1 MRYTKRLKMVQMA
14 KSLHFYTLKVPIEF
28 SPKYAAINMLQNKN
42 IRLILGILGV
52 IVLGYVLWNVRSI
65 IYYFFA
71 AAIIAFLA
79 RPLMRMLGKVKIKHW
94 TLPDWLKS
102 AIVLVAFFGLVI
114 GLLSYMIPTV
124 VHQATILSE
133 IDTDKVVGRIEPGI
147 RNLTDWMEKADVDQ
161 AELQNTLKNELS
173 QVFSIG
179 DIGVYIK
186 GFLGGISNSLVALFS
201 ILFISFFLL
210 KDGKIVDNV
219 VQSLTPD
226 NYADKIKTIFNETK
240 DLLTRY
246 FVGVVIQI
254 SIVMI
259 VITLGLTILG
269 VKNALLIG
277 LLAGVFNIIP
287 YVGPIFGALIGLSL
301 AATSQLEIDP
311 DVNITTFIL
320 TAMIPFVVAQLLDN
334 FVLQPL
340 IFSKSVK
347 AHPLEIFMVI
357 LAAGSLAGVLG
368 MIVAVPAYSFIRI
381 VAKEFFNGYKV
392 VQGLTK
398 DL

>member
-1 MRYTKRLKMVQMA
+1 
-14 KSLHFYTLKVPIEF
+14 
-28 SPKYAAINMLQNKN
+28 MLQNKN
-42 IRLILGILGV
+42 IRLALGILGV
-52 IVLGYVLWNVRSI
+52 IILGYVLWNVRSI

-71 AAIIAFLA
+71 AGVIAFMA
-79 RPLMRMLGKVKIKHW
+79 RPLMRLLSRVKVNKW
-94 TLPDWLKS
+94 ELPNWLKS
-102 AIVLVAFFGLVI
+102 SIVLIVFVAIIAGLFRLIV
-114 GLLSYMIPTV
+114 PTV
-124 VHQATILSE
+124 IEQAHIISE
-133 IDTDKVVGRIEPGI
+133 IDTETVVGRIQPQIEAVTLWL
-147 RNLTDWMEKADVDQ
+147 RKANVDEVGLRAIIQ
-161 AELQNTLKNELS
+161 TELNNI
-173 QVFSIG
+173 FSMG
-179 DIGVYIK
+179 DIGGYVK
-186 GFLGGISNSLVALFS
+186 MVLNGLTDSLIAVFS

-210 KDGKIVDNV
+210 KDGSIVDNV
-219 VQSLTPD
+219 VDGITPD
-226 NYADKIKTIFNETK
+226 KYLDKIRTIFNETK

-254 SIVMI
+254 SIIMLLV
-259 VITLGLTILG
+259 TLGLMIVG

-277 LLAGVFNIIP
+277 FLAGIFNIIP
-287 YVGPIFGALIGLSL
+287 YVGPMMGALIGISL
-301 AATSQLEIDP
+301 AATGQLEAHP
-311 DVNITTFIL
+311 DLNLTSFIL
-320 TAMIPFVVAQLLDN
+320 TALIPFGVAQALDN

-357 LAAGSLAGVLG
+357 LAAGSLAGVIG

>member
-1 MRYTKRLKMVQMA
+1 
-14 KSLHFYTLKVPIEF
+14 
-28 SPKYAAINMLQNKN
+28 
-42 IRLILGILGV
+42 
-52 IVLGYVLWNVRSI
+52 
-65 IYYFFA
+65 
-71 AAIIAFLA
+71 
-79 RPLMRMLGKVKIKHW
+79 
-94 TLPDWLKS
+94 
-102 AIVLVAFFGLVI
+102 
-114 GLLSYMIPTV
+114 
-124 VHQATILSE
+124 
-133 IDTDKVVGRIEPGI
+133 
-147 RNLTDWMEKADVDQ
+147 
-161 AELQNTLKNELS
+161 
-173 QVFSIG
+173 
-179 DIGVYIK
+179 
-186 GFLGGISNSLVALFS
+186 VALFS

-320 TAMIPFVVAQLLDN
+320 TAMIPFVVAQVLDN

>member
-1 MRYTKRLKMVQMA
+1 
-14 KSLHFYTLKVPIEF
+14 
-28 SPKYAAINMLQNKN
+28 MLQNKN

-124 VHQATILSE
+124 VHQATIISE
-133 IDTDKVVGRIEPGI
+133 IDTDKVVGRIEPEI
-147 RNLTDWMEKADVDQ
+147 RNLTDWMEKVDVDQ

-320 TAMIPFVVAQLLDN
+320 TAMIPFVVAQVLDN

>member
-1 MRYTKRLKMVQMA
+1 
-14 KSLHFYTLKVPIEF
+14 
-28 SPKYAAINMLQNKN
+28 MLQNKN
-42 IRLILGILGV
+42 VRLFLGLFGVVILGY
-52 IVLGYVLWNVRSI
+52 IVWNVRSI

-79 RPLMRMLGKVKIKHW
+79 RPLMTLLSKVKIKNW
-94 TLPDWLKS
+94 EMPNWLKS
-102 AIVLVAFFGLVI
+102 SLVLVAFIFVVI
-114 GLLSYMIPTV
+114 GLFRLLIPTV
-124 VHQATILSE
+124 IEQAHIISE
-133 IDTDKVVGRIEPGI
+133 IDAENIVARIQPQIESASLWI
-147 RNLTDWMEKADVDQ
+147 KKANVDET
-161 AELQNTLKNELS
+161 ELQNIIKREVTDI
-173 QVFSIG
+173 FSMG
-179 DIGVYIK
+179 DIGNYVK
-186 GFLGGISNSLVALFS
+186 GILNGITGSLIAAFS
-201 ILFISFFLL
+201 ILFISFFLI
-210 KDGKIVDNV
+210 KDGSIVDNV
-219 VQSLTPD
+219 LAGITPD
-226 NYADKIKTIFNETK
+226 KYLDKIRTIFNETK

-259 VITLGLTILG
+259 VITVGLTILG

-277 LLAGVFNIIP
+277 FIAGIFNIIP
-287 YVGPIFGALIGLSL
+287 YIGPLMGALIGVSL
-301 AATSQLEIDP
+301 AATGQLEANP
-311 DVNITTFIL
+311 DLNLISFVFMAL
-320 TAMIPFVVAQLLDN
+320 IPFAVAQALDN

-347 AHPLEIFMVI
+347 AHPLEIFLVI
-357 LAAGSLAGVLG
+357 LAAGSLAGVVG